1 MDKKKVVVIGG
12 GAGGFFA
19 AINLA
24 ESNPEVAV
32 TILEKSGHVLGK
44 VKVSGGGRCNVTHAC
59 FVPKDL
65 VKFYPR
71 GNKELLGPFHQFMTG
86 DTMEWFEKR
95 GVQLKIED
103 DNRVFPTSNSS
114 QSIIDCFLGET
125 KRLGIAVK
133 KNCGVTEVTKT
144 PEKWVVKTSFEIL
157 EVDAVIVASGSSKL
171 IWGILEKLGHRIV
184 EPIPSLFTFNTKDTR
199 LRDLSGLVASSVE
212 VKING
217 TKLKERGPLL
227 VTHWG
232 MSGPAILKLSS
243 VGARILNEKQY
254 KFSISIDWCFE
265 YDEDE
270 VRETFTGM
278 KENHPKQQL
287 QKTRLFQLPKRLWFS
302 FLNYCQIPEDKNWA
316 DLSKKEV
323 NKLIETL
330 KRGQFSVNGKST
342 NKEEFVTS
350 GGIDLKDINFK
361 TFESKLHSKL
371 FIVGE
376 CLNIDALTGGF
387 NFQAAWTGGYLAGK
401 SIEFDLSLIHI

>member
-32 TILEKSGHVLGK
+32 TILEKSAHVLGK

-86 DTMEWFEKR
+86 DTMEWFENR
-95 GVQLKIED
+95 GVPLKMED

-114 QSIIDCFLGET
+114 QSIIDCFLGEV
-125 KRLGIAVK
+125 KRLGITVK
-133 KNCGVTEVTKT
+133 RNCGVTEITKAADS
-144 PEKWVVKTSFEIL
+144 WQLKTSFGNL
-157 EVDAVIVASGSSKL
+157 EADAVIVASGSSKL
-171 IWGILEKLGHRIV
+171 VWGMLEKLGHSMV
-184 EPIPSLFTFNTKDTR
+184 EPMPSLFTFNTKDTR

-243 VGARILNEKQY
+243 VGARILHEKQY
-254 KFSISIDWCFE
+254 KFSISVDWCFE
-265 YDEDE
+265 YDEED
-270 VRETFTGM
+270 VREAFIDM
-278 KENHPKQQL
+278 KENNPKQQL
-287 QKTRLFQLPKRLWFS
+287 QKTRLFELPKRLWFA

-316 DLSKKEV
+316 DISKKEM

-342 NKEEFVTS
+342 NKEEFVTC

-361 TFESKLHSKL
+361 TFESKLQPNL

-387 NFQAAWTGGYLAGK
+387 NFQAAWTGGYIAGK
-401 SIEFDLSLIHI
+401 SIYFD

>member
-1 MDKKKVVVIGG
+1 MSKKSVVVIGG

-24 ESNPEVAV
+24 ESNPDVGV

-59 FVPKDL
+59 FIPKDL

-86 DTMEWFEKR
+86 DTMEWFENR
-95 GVQLKIED
+95 GVALKMED

-114 QSIIDCFLGET
+114 QSIIDCFLGEA
-125 KRLGIAVK
+125 KRLGITVK
-133 KNCGVTEVTKT
+133 KNCGVTEITKT
-144 PEKWVVKTSFEIL
+144 PKKWEVKTSFGNL
-157 EVDAVIVASGSSKL
+157 EADAVIVASGSSKL
-171 IWGILEKLGHRIV
+171 MWGLLEKLGHTIV

-243 VGARILNEKQY
+243 VGARILHEKQY
-254 KFSISIDWCFE
+254 KFSISVDWCFE
-265 YDEDE
+265 YDEED
-270 VRETFTGM
+270 VRETFIEM
-278 KENHPKQQL
+278 KENNPKQQL
-287 QKTRLFQLPKRLWFS
+287 QKTRLFELPKRLWFS

-316 DLSKKEV
+316 DISKKEM

-342 NKEEFVTS
+342 NKEEFVTC

-361 TFESKLHSKL
+361 TFESKLQSNL

-387 NFQAAWTGGYLAGK
+387 NFQAAWTGGYIAGK
-401 SIEFDLSLIHI
+401 SIEFD

>member
-1 MDKKKVVVIGG
+1 MDKRKVVVIGG

-24 ESNPEVAV
+24 ESIPEVAV
-32 TILEKSGHVLGK
+32 TILEKSAHVLGK

-59 FVPKDL
+59 FIPKDL

-114 QSIIDCFLGET
+114 QTIIDCFLGEV
-125 KRLGIAVK
+125 KRLGITVK
-133 KNCGVTEVTKT
+133 KNFGVTEISKT
-144 PEKWVVKTSFEIL
+144 DEKWQLKTSFGNL
-157 EVDAVIVASGSSKL
+157 EADAVIVASGSSKL
-171 IWGILEKLGHRIV
+171 IWGILEKMGHRIV

-199 LRDLSGLVASSVE
+199 LRDLSGLVASSAE

-243 VGARILNEKQY
+243 VGARILHEKQY
-254 KFSISIDWCFE
+254 KFSISVDWCFE
-265 YDEDE
+265 YEEED
-270 VRETFTGM
+270 VREAFIEM
-278 KENHPKQQL
+278 KENNPKQQL
-287 QKTRLFQLPKRLWFS
+287 QKTRLFELPKRLWFS
-302 FLNYCQIPEDKNWA
+302 FLSYCQIPEDKNWA
-316 DLSKKEV
+316 DISKKEM

-342 NKEEFVTS
+342 NKEEFVTC

-361 TFESKLHSKL
+361 TFESKLQPNL

-387 NFQAAWTGGYLAGK
+387 NFQAAWTGGYIAGK
-401 SIEFDLSLIHI
+401 SIYFD